1 MKVIT
6 LEVEELCRKL
16 RPILGKKADAIYRA
30 YLTEDYQGK
39 RELMAN
45 LEIIYA
51 RILAKDLTEDKIL
64 LIPPAKEKALGEY
77 PIGRIVYNEKEL
89 YGFALKEDELLQ
101 HCVILG
107 RSGSGKTNTAFALIL
122 GLLCRE
128 KPFLILDWK
137 RNYRDLLSVLPEEK
151 KKDVLI
157 FTVGRDISPFKFN
170 PLIPPQ
176 GTPPEVWLK
185 KLIEIIAHAFYCG
198 DGVMYLL
205 QNAIDAVYRE
215 FGIYENKQ
223 KQWPV
228 MQDVLVWL
236 KKYNARGREAGWMSS
251 TLRAVQS
258 LCFGEMGKVLDIRNH
273 IGLEE
278 LLKKNV
284 IMELDTLT
292 NNDKI
297 FLIESLLLWIHHYR
311 MAEGKR
317 ETLKHVI
324 LVEEAH
330 HILLKQKQD
339 LQGGETVVDII
350 VREIRELGEG
360 LILIDQVPSQ
370 MSNVALANTY
380 TTIAMNLKHQ
390 SDVYSAA
397 RSMLLGV
404 GEKDYLGKLEVGFAI
419 CKLQGRIF
427 KPFLLKIPL
436 IKLKKGT
443 ITDEKVKEEMKS
455 YHKFTENREIIE
467 KQGFSGSLQENKPGN
482 ANPEVVSVI
491 RDEDKLSVN
500 EKIILIDIL
509 KNPAASILNRY
520 ERLGFNPYLG
530 NAIKQA
536 LTNKELIMI
545 ESVPTSNARVKIMK
559 LTNYGKSILRKLGC
573 KIKPENNGSE
583 HKYWKYKIADYYKN
597 KGHSV
602 EIEKD
607 GADILVDKKVPIE
620 IATGKSDEIK
630 NIKRNLE
637 RYNQSLSVP
646 VNKQVRNKLIEELRE
661 ASLLEDKRIKIA
673 DVRGYN

>member
-1 MKVIT
+1 M
-6 LEVEELCRKL
+6 EVEELCRKL

-51 RILAKDLTEDKIL
+51 RTLSKDLTEDKIL
-64 LIPPAKEKALGEY
+64 LIPPAKEKTLGEY
-77 PIGRIVYNEKEL
+77 PVGRIVYNEKEL
-89 YGFALKEDELLQ
+89 YGFALKESELLQ

-170 PLIPPQ
+170 PLVPPQ

-215 FGIYENKQ
+215 FGVYENKQ

-258 LCFGEMGKVLDIRNH
+258 LCFGEMGRVLDIRSQT
-273 IGLEE
+273 GLEE

-443 ITDEKVKEEMKS
+443 ITDEKVKEEMKI
-455 YHKFTENREIIE
+455 YHKFTGNREIIE
-467 KQGFSGSLQENKPGN
+467 KQGFSGSLPENKSGN
-482 ANPEVVSVI
+482 ANPELIRVI
-491 RDEDKLSVN
+491 SDEDKLSVN

-509 KNPAASILNRY
+509 KNPAVSILNRY
-520 ERLGFNPYLG
+520 ERLGFNSYLG

-536 LTNKELIMI
+536 LTNKDLIII

-559 LTNYGKSILRKLGC
+559 LTNYGKSILRKLGH
-573 KIKPENNGSE
+573 KVKPENNGSE

-597 KGHSV
+597 KDHSV

-607 GADILVDKKVPIE
+607 GADILVDKKMPIE
-620 IATGKSDEIK
+620 IATGKSDEMK

-637 RYNQSLSVP
+637 RYNQSLTVV
-646 VNKQVRNKLIEELRE
+646 VNKQVKKKLIEELRE
-661 ASLLEDKRIKIA
+661 ANLLEDKRVRIA

>member
-1 MKVIT
+1 M
-6 LEVEELCRKL
+6 EVEELCRKL
-16 RPILGKKADAIYRA
+16 RPILGKKADALYRA

-45 LEIIYA
+45 LEILYA
-51 RILAKDLTEDKIL
+51 KILSKDLTEDKIL
-64 LIPPAKEKALGEY
+64 LMPPEKEKVSGEY
-77 PIGRIVYNEKEL
+77 PIGKVIYNEKEL
-89 YGFALKEDELLQ
+89 YEFALKEDELLQ

-107 RSGSGKTNTAFALIL
+107 RSGSGKTNTAFVLIL
-122 GLLCRE
+122 GLLYRK

-137 RNYRDLLSVLPEEK
+137 RNYRDLWDLLPEER

-205 QNAIDAVYRE
+205 QNAIDEVYRE
-215 FGIYENKQ
+215 FGVYENKQ
-223 KQWPV
+223 KQWPT
-228 MQDVLVWL
+228 MKDVLVWL

-251 TLRAVQS
+251 TLRAVQC
-258 LCFGEMGKVLDIRNH
+258 LCFGEMGKVLDIRDQ

-397 RSMLLGV
+397 RCMLLGV
-404 GEKDYLGKLEVGFAI
+404 GEKEYLGKLEVGFAV

-443 ITDEKVKEEMKS
+443 VTDEKVREKMKN
-455 YHKFTENREIIE
+455 YHKFVENREIME
-467 KQGFSGSLQENKPGN
+467 KQGFSGSLPEKEPGN
-482 ANPEVVSVI
+482 SNPELIRVI
-491 RDEDKLSVN
+491 RHKDKLSVN
-500 EKIILIDIL
+500 EKIVLMDIL
-509 KNPAASILNRY
+509 KNPAASILDRY

-530 NAIKQA
+530 NVVQQT
-536 LTNKELIMI
+536 LTNKGLIMS

-559 LTNYGKSILRKLGC
+559 LTSYGKSILRKLGC
-573 KIKPENNGSE
+573 KIKLENNGSE

-607 GADILVDKKVPIE
+607 GADILVDKKVPVE

-637 RYNQSLSVP
+637 KYNQSLTVV
-646 VNKQVRNKLIEELRE
+646 VNKQVRKKLIEDLGKVN
-661 ASLLEDKRIKIA
+661 LLEDKRIRIA
-673 DVRGYN
+673 DVKGYVT